1 MPSKPKA
8 SVLRTTKKNE
18 ATFAE
23 VLQLIYASRNKAL
36 QAVSTVLIDLYWEVG
51 ATISRK
57 IRAAEWGDGV
67 VEQLATYI
75 ARASRVYAVSPGPT
89 CSVCGRST
97 RLIKEIRKSHHWYD
111 NCRGRI
117 THYPRTVRDW

>member
-23 VLQLIYASRNKAL
+23 VVQLIYASRNKAL

-75 ARASRVYAVSPGPT
+75 ARSQPGLR
-89 CSVCGRST
+89 GFT
-97 RLIKEIRKSHHWYD
+97 RANLFRM
-111 NCRGRI
+111 R
-117 THYPRTVRDW
+117 PF